1 MRLGRPRN
9 GVIRGGRVLG
19 KIEEYFLEQLTQG
32 DTFRFAGRVLRFEGI
47 RENEAYVSPAD
58 AEDPMIPSYDGGKF
72 PLTTYLASQV
82 REILADPQRWAT
94 LPTQVCEWLQCQQES
109 SRLPGAVGA
118 SGRDLPARRPLLHG
132 RLFRSRAG
140 SRTRRSA
147 CC

>member
-32 DTFRFAGRVLRFEGI
+32 DTFRFAGRVLQFEGI
-47 RENEAYVSPAD
+47 RENVAYVSPSD
-58 AEDPMIPSYDGGKF
+58 AENPMIPSYEGGKF

-82 REILADPQRWAT
+82 REILADPQRWAS
-94 LPTQVCEWLQCQQES
+94 LPTQVCEWLQYQQENS
-109 SRLPGAVGA
+109 
-118 SGRDLPARRPLLHG
+118 LPARAR
-132 RLFRSRAG
+132 RSFWSRRFRAATASTWSPTPSRGG